1 MRNLIQLL
9 VLPLMLVASA
19 CEAAENSAPSQTSVT
34 ANGSSG
40 AIVHDAEYYILERQH
55 ADQWAADDAAVDKRL
70 AEIREVNGGK
80 PPNILY
86 ILIDDIGFGE
96 IGEPYLNYV
105 RGYETPSIN
114 AFADEG
120 LRFMR
125 MYTEPSCTPT
135 RVAFMTG
142 RQPYRLGMAHTSVAM
157 DGFGMADK
165 EVTLA
170 EVLKAEGYNTTHI
183 GKWHIG
189 DIAESFPHNQGFD
202 FAAFPV
208 HQQAQLGLF
217 SRQTHESN
225 QTIGANYTQFSDK
238 WVLDRTFRPS
248 PGVMV
253 TGLEAKAGGM
263 AREVDLKPGEEW
275 TQQKYIEMNERY
287 QRQAVEHL
295 EKLASQDEPFF
306 LQYWPLLPLTFTRA
320 DVEQFTSPNGGYQT
334 ESMQQLDSWIGDILA
349 RLEETGKVDNTI
361 VIIMGDNGNFTKYAP
376 YSGYSPM
383 IYRGGKGDATEGGV
397 RVDAFIRWPAG
408 IKSDT
413 YVGDMIHVADLFTSL
428 ARIAGGTE
436 HIPTDRI
443 IDGVDQTPMMLL
455 GETKGRRDHVFIYQ
469 SNKMAALVKEQYKL
483 HIPGPGEN
491 FVVANFYDLFR
502 DPGENIPVSTPVGAW
517 AASPYER
524 MIQRHQA
531 WKKKY
536 PDEPAAVDTPYSGI
550 ENLRPETVSMRDE
563 WLKWKR
569 DVGVMQ

>member
-1 MRNLIQLL
+1 MKSLSLL
-9 VLPLMLVASA
+9 TVAISVGLSLSCNSPDVSA
-19 CEAAENSAPSQTSVT
+19 DKK
-34 ANGSSG
+34 
-40 AIVHDAEYYILERQH
+40 IIHDAEYYILERQH
-55 ADQWAADDAAVDKRL
+55 ASQWAEDDSAVDKRL
-70 AEIREVNGGK
+70 TEIRKANGGK

-105 RGYETPSIN
+105 RGYETPNIN

-170 EVLKAEGYNTTHI
+170 EVLKAEGYNTAHI

-208 HQQAQLGLF
+208 HQQGQLALF
-217 SRQTHESN
+217 SRQSHEAN
-225 QTIGANYTQFSDK
+225 QTIGANYTQFDDK
-238 WVLDRTFRPS
+238 WTLDRSFRPV
-248 PGVMV
+248 PGTMV

-263 AREVDLKPGEEW
+263 AREVHLKPGEEW

-287 QRQAVEHL
+287 QRQTIEHL
-295 EKLASQDEPFF
+295 EKLAAKDEPFF
-306 LQYWPLLPLTFTRA
+306 LQYWPLIPLTFTRP
-320 DVEQFTSPNGGYQT
+320 DVDQFTSPNGGFQT

-349 RLEETGKVDNTI
+349 KLEDSGKADNTI

-383 IYRGGKGDATEGGV
+383 IYRGGKGDATEGAV

-408 IKSDT
+408 IKADT
-413 YVGDMIHVADLFTSL
+413 YAGDMIHVADLFTSL
-428 ARIAGGTE
+428 SRIAGGTE

-443 IDGVDQTPMMLL
+443 IDGVDQTSMMLL

-469 SNKMAALVKEQYKL
+469 SNKMSALVKEQYKL

-491 FVVANFYDLFR
+491 LVIAKFYDLFR
-502 DPGENIPVSTPVGAW
+502 DPGESIPVSTPVGAW

-536 PDEPAAVDTPYSGI
+536 PDEPAAIDTPYTGI
-550 ENLRPETVSMRDE
+550 ENLRPETLSMREE

-569 DVGVMQ
+569 DIGMIK

>member
-1 MRNLIQLL
+1 MRRLL
-9 VLPLMLVASA
+9 PTITI
-19 CEAAENSAPSQTSVT
+19 AALAAAP
-34 ANGSSG
+34 AYG
-40 AIVHDAEYYILERQH
+40 AEIVHDAEYYVLERQH
-55 ADQWAADDAAVDKRL
+55 AEQWAADNAAVDARL
-70 AEIREVNGGK
+70 AEIRAANGGK

-142 RQPYRLGMAHTSVAM
+142 RQPWRLGMAHTSVAM
-157 DGFGMADK
+157 DGFGMAA
-165 EVTLA
+165 EEITLA
-170 EVLKAEGYNTTHI
+170 EVLKAEGYNTSHV

-202 FAAFPV
+202 IAFFPV
-208 HQQAQLGLF
+208 HQQGQLAVF
-217 SRQTHESN
+217 SRQSHESG
-225 QTIGANYTQFSDK
+225 QAIGANYSQFDDK
-238 WVLDRTFRPS
+238 WVLDRSFRPV
-248 PGVMV
+248 PGAMV
-253 TGLEAKAGGM
+253 TGLEAKAGEM

-275 TQQKYIEMNERY
+275 TQAKYDEMNERY
-287 QRQAVEHL
+287 QRQILDQLDELTA
-295 EKLASQDEPFF
+295 QDEPFF

-320 DVEQFTSPNGGYQT
+320 EIDRFTSPNGGFQT
-334 ESMQQLDSWIGDILA
+334 ESMQRVDAWIGEILA
-349 RLEETGKVDNTI
+349 KLEASGKADNTI

-408 IKSDT
+408 IGADT
-413 YVGDMIHVADLFTSL
+413 YVGDMIHVSDLFTSL
-428 ARIAGGTE
+428 ARIAGGME
-436 HIPTDRI
+436 HIPTDRV
-443 IDGVDQTPMMLL
+443 IDGVDQTAMMLL
-455 GETKGRRDHVFIYQ
+455 GEHKGRRDHLFIYQ
-469 SNKMAALVKEQYKL
+469 SNKLAALVKEQYKL
-483 HIPGPGEN
+483 HMPPPGAN

-502 DPGENIPVSTPVGAW
+502 DPREEYPVSTPVGAW
-517 AASPYER
+517 AASPVER
-524 MIQRHQA
+524 MLERHMA

-536 PDEPAAVDTPYSGI
+536 PDQPPARGMPYSGI
-550 ENLRPETVSMRDE
+550 ENLRPETVAMRKE
-563 WLKWKR
+563 WLTWKR
-569 DVGVMQ
+569 QIGAIE